1 VKRFVLPIVAMLLCT
16 FVCACANTPRGG
28 NYSLNAE
35 SLRQDTDPGMPLA
48 IVIDYVTI
56 PKLVDRP
63 QFVLRV
69 GRSQVRVDDAARWR
83 APLKNQIATVIAAD
97 LGQLFRDAVVSTS
110 SASTSSQPTGRPT
123 VRLAINVQTFDSVPG
138 SGAVLVV
145 SWSILTPDSSR
156 ALNGK
161 SVVVQQVDHD
171 GYDALV
177 DAHSRALAAVSEDIA
192 TMIASGIRKRS
203 GGSNI

>member
-1 VKRFVLPIVAMLLCT
+1 MKRFLLPIVAMLLWTC
-16 FVCACANTPRGG
+16 VCACANAPRGS
-28 NYSLNAE
+28 NYSLNPA

-48 IVIDYVTI
+48 IVIDDVTI

-69 GRSQVRVDDAARWR
+69 GQSQVRVDDAARWR
-83 APLKNQIATVIAAD
+83 APLKKQIATVIAAD
-97 LGQLFRDAVVSTS
+97 LGQLFRDTVVSTS
-110 SASTSSQPTGRPT
+110 SKSTDRPT

-145 SWSILTPDSSR
+145 SWSILTPNSGR

-161 SVVVQQVDHD
+161 SVVVQKVDRD

-192 TMIASGIRKRS
+192 TTIASGIRNGP
-203 GGSNI
+203 GGENI

>member
-1 VKRFVLPIVAMLLCT
+1 MKRFLLPIVAMLLCT
-16 FVCACANTPRGG
+16 FLSACVNTPRTS

-48 IVIDYVTI
+48 IVIDDVTI

-69 GRSQVRVDDAARWR
+69 DQSQVRVDNAARWR
-83 APLKNQIATVIAAD
+83 VPLKKQITTVIAAD
-97 LGQLFRDAVVSTS
+97 LGQLFRDARVSTS
-110 SASTSSQPTGRPT
+110 TQSTDRPT
-123 VRLAINVQTFDSVPG
+123 VRLAINVRTFDSVPG

-145 SWSILTPDSSR
+145 FWSILTPNSNR

-161 SVVVQQVDHD
+161 SVVIQQVDRD

-192 TMIASGIRKRS
+192 TMIASGIRKGS
-203 GGSNI
+203 GGSDI